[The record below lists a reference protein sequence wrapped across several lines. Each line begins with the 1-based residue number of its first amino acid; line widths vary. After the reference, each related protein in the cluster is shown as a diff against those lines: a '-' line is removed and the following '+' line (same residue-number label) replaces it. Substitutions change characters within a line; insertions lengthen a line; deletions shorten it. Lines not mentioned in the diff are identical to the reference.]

1 MDEAKRLSSEMEGR
15 VTLLSELEREL
26 ESLEGER
33 NESLLALQESRQVLE
48 LRERENHGL
57 VETVAKKDQ
66 EISDS
71 LAEEERLAAE
81 LEVAQ
86 ETMGALRRG
95 SDALK
100 GERDTLARQV
110 SELTRERAELL
121 EARKAL
127 EAVHRALSS
136 ASLR

>member
-1 MDEAKRLSSEMEGR
+1 MSATSRCWRCRSRGRCSSCASAR
-15 VTLLSELEREL
+15 RHELI
-26 ESLEGER
+26 
-33 NESLLALQESRQVLE
+33 
-48 LRERENHGL
+48 
-57 VETVAKKDQ
+57 ETVARKDQ

-86 ETMGALRRG
+86 ESMGALRRG

-136 ASLR
+136 AAMR